1 MKSLSESAAA
11 VPTAAVAVTLT
22 GWHRHKGVDPQHQFQ
37 RIVHGNVSHI
47 LTWRYIAC
55 CRSNISHD
63 YVWHS
68 NA

>member
-11 VPTAAVAVTLT
+11 VPTAAVAVT

-47 LTWRYIAC
+47 YLAYMKMHC
-55 CRSNISHD
+55 LLQKQH
-63 YVWHS
+63 
-68 NA
+68 